1 MLIKVEISLS
11 KGISGHISFI
21 LQSQSLATQ
30 ERHYTSFLNMRMLNI
45 LLFFVGRDACSSL
58 GNPQAPVVQRV
69 DSTFHWI
76 NRYSLD
82 NSVGF
87 VSTYPLDK
95 FN

>member
-1 MLIKVEISLS
+1 M
-11 KGISGHISFI
+11 

-30 ERHYTSFLNMRMLNI
+30 ERDYSSSLNMRMLNI

-58 GNPQAPVVQRV
+58 GNPKAPVVRRV

-82 NSVGF
+82 NPVGF
-87 VSTYPLDK
+87 VSTYPLDN